1 MTQLTQQTTT
11 LSRRNTLL
19 TAGALALS
27 ASAARLP
34 SHALAHDATPAA
46 VPGGL
51 ELGGAEIEG
60 APGVWAEVFTALAVD
75 RVPDYTIYTIRFTFF
90 PDSDIFLHRHP
101 GWIVLAVDTGT
112 FGWTL
117 GRGVAYVIRG
127 AKTGETAVEEVSEPE
142 AVVTLDPGDIIYYD
156 DDVAHWAHNAGAD
169 TVSLL
174 STFVLTADE
183 PLLIP
188 VDEDEL

>member
-34 SHALAHDATPAA
+34 SRALAHDATPAA

-51 ELGGAEIEG
+51 ELGGAEIKG

-174 STFVLTADE
+174 STFVLTSGRAA
-183 PLLIP
+183 
-188 VDEDEL
+188 VDPG